1 MNEEKKEI
9 EPTKEIH
16 ILKELKEYIESIDD
30 RNSIKIQTIK
40 SDMQKILKRVYIRDN
55 GGLNGNNQM

>member
-9 EPTKEIH
+9 EPSKAIH

-30 RNSIKIQTIK
+30 RNSIKIQTMK
-40 SDMQKILKRVYIRDN
+40 SDMQKILKKVYIRDN